1 MPFGTIFFVFLMMF
15 RVSMVQSV
23 FRRWFS
29 FARRSL
35 CHLNSKM
42 HNLQREGAWLG
53 LPSRFKFETSCK
65 RHAPILP
72 AGAVF
77 FSTVSERSSGPC
89 EPFQHAFAN
98 LPVRRYHGGCVFRRV
113 HFPLSIFGKMG
124 LRPGM
129 GAQLRPVARHI
140 TVSKEYKGKNVL

>member
-1 MPFGTIFFVFLMMF
+1 
-15 RVSMVQSV
+15 
-23 FRRWFS
+23 
-29 FARRSL
+29 
-35 CHLNSKM
+35 M
-42 HNLQREGAWLG
+42 HNLRREGAWLG
-53 LPSRFKFETSCK
+53 PPSRFKFETSCK

-89 EPFQHAFAN
+89 EPFQHGFAT
-98 LPVRRYHGGCVFRRV
+98 LPVRRYHGSGVSRRV

-140 TVSKEYKGKNVL
+140 TVSKEYKGKNVLYDALILVHRQVAHFAVELDRDRAAGLQIVAGCIAR